1 MGGSGFFIALNEA
14 DIAMQAERVVVWD
27 LPTRLFHWLLAAAF
41 LVEWLT
47 QDDARYLDF
56 HVFCGYLIGGL
67 IVFRLIWGF
76 VGTRWARFASFA
88 FGPFAAVRYLRDL
101 VRRRHARFVGH
112 NPAGS
117 WAIFIL
123 LTLGALSVLSGVAA
137 LGGDKQ
143 QGPLRGVLTFA
154 EGDALREVHEVLAWT
169 MLVVVTLHILGV
181 VASSLLERENLP
193 VAMIRGRKR
202 AAESEQSVSL
212 AANAAIAMLVVSV
225 GFAAWYFRGYFK
237 TARDVPY
244 LPFTGP
250 ALAMDAQWQHECG
263 SCHLAFHPS
272 LLPVR
277 SWQAM
282 LAQQDH
288 FGEDLALDPAIV
300 AALSSYAGAHSAEHA
315 ETPTAWKIAS
325 RTPADS
331 TPLRITDIAYWK
343 RRHADVTEADW
354 QRVNKVDCG
363 GCHLDADL
371 GTFEPGAIHIGK
383 TSGNTGKEG
392 A

>member
-1 MGGSGFFIALNEA
+1 
-14 DIAMQAERVVVWD
+14 MQAERVVVWD

-137 LGGDKQ
+137 LGGEKQ

-300 AALSSYAGAHSAEHA
+300 AALSSYAGEHSAEHA

-383 TSGNTGKEG
+383 TSGRKEG

>member
-1 MGGSGFFIALNEA
+1 VGGSGLFVALNEA
-14 DIAMQAERVVVWD
+14 DIAMQGERVVVWD

-56 HVFCGYLIGGL
+56 HAFCGYLIGGL
-67 IVFRLIWGF
+67 IVFRLVWGF

-88 FGPFAAVRYLRDL
+88 FGPFAALRYLRDL
-101 VRRRHARFVGH
+101 VRRRHAHFVGH

-117 WAIFIL
+117 WAIFVL

-137 LGGDKQ
+137 LGGEKQ
-143 QGPLRGVLTFA
+143 QGPLRGLLTFA
-154 EGDALREVHEVLAWT
+154 EGDAVREVHEVLAWT
-169 MLVVVTLHILGV
+169 MLVVVTMHILGV
-181 VASSLLERENLP
+181 VVSSLLERENLP
-193 VAMIRGRKR
+193 AAMIRGRKR
-202 AAESEQSVSL
+202 AADSEQSVSL
-212 AANAAIAMLVVSV
+212 AANAALAMLVVSM
-225 GFAAWYFRGYFK
+225 GFTAWYFRGYFK

-272 LLPVR
+272 LLPAR
-277 SWQAM
+277 SWEAM
-282 LAQQDH
+282 LRQQDH
-288 FGEDLALDPAIV
+288 FGEDLALEPAIV
-300 AALSSYAGAHSAEHA
+300 ASLSSYAGAHSAEHA

-325 RTPADS
+325 RTPKNS
-331 TPLRITDIAYWK
+331 MPLRITEIAYWK

-354 QRVNKVDCG
+354 QRVKKVDCG

-371 GTFEPGAIHIGK
+371 GTFEPGAIQIGK
-383 TSGNTGKEG
+383 TSGNTRKEG